1 MFAVMYSIGDKD
13 YEHSRYLT
21 YADAE
26 YMLDELDADSFDC
39 AWIEEI
45 TE

>member
-1 MFAVMYSIGDKD
+1 MFVIMYSIGWEE

-21 YADAE
+21 SAE
-26 YMLDELDADSFDC
+26 AENMIHELDAGSFDY

>member
-1 MFAVMYSIGDKD
+1 MFVIMYSIGDEE

-21 YADAE
+21 SAE
-26 YMLDELDADSFDC
+26 AESMIYELDADSFDY

-45 TE
+45 AE

>member
-1 MFAVMYSIGDKD
+1 MFAVMYSIGGKD

-21 YADAE
+21 SAE
-26 YMLDELDADSFDC
+26 AENMIHELDADSFDY